1 MAAMSVSATA
11 QTDPIQSSLS
21 PDQVVSYGGDMDITL
36 GESTGAVSVIGNS
49 QINRRSAKNISNDIL
64 GQGSGMQ
71 SLQNA
76 GRYADQ
82 PDILCSRP
90 ADPQR

>member
-11 QTDPIQSSLS
+11 QTDSLQSSLS
-21 PDQVVSYGGDMDITL
+21 PDQVVSYGGDMALTL

-64 GQGSGMQ
+64 GQGL
-71 SLQNA
+71 SL
-76 GRYADQ
+76 
-82 PDILCSRP
+82 IHI
-90 ADPQR
+90 